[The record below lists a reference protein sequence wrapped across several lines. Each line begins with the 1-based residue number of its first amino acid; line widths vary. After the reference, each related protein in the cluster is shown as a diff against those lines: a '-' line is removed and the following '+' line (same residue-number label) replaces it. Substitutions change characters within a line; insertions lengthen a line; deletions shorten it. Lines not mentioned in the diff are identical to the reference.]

1 MGRSLTTLP
10 TELNQLMCN
19 PAMSSVQN
27 AVEAVCGGGHNAG
40 ATNNFLQTVFTT
52 AFDSLHQYAK
62 DNQIS
67 SLNIGQRESIYEFR
81 RRVCCMVD
89 FIKAVAEQTTLTG
102 QLDQVV
108 IQWLQQHCI
117 PSSATKL
124 DDLYEQHTW
133 LPLFFALLVTRRL
146 ISIDLILK
154 HFCLPWLNTI
164 GIEAQQRCE
173 SQWTET
179 TAETQPLRQL
189 CKNIIILV
197 RMLVVQ
203 EHSEMNP
210 IMIENQDVPDS
221 LWMLRA
227 EEIFQL
233 QVQRQPQLAINLDK
247 LDNMFGLVHSTIT
260 IVSNLPFSSL
270 LIQDL
275 VKLRTDLLQLD
286 WFRRACTRDV
296 NSIYQH
302 FTTGTTPT
310 NSNSSSNNMVD
321 GGGEVRKKMLSIVDE
336 LIGGNM
342 NLVNEAA
349 ENMVPTSNDMEPNFG
364 ERLQAVF
371 ANLSQW
377 NEEQCRVQLNLL
389 LDNIMLPSSSST
401 RQTSQN
407 ENGTS
412 RGDDGTTT
420 TAAANVNT
428 ITSDTVVPTTTTTV
442 DMESSPAPT
451 ASIDSNKDLELFVRF
466 YFDAVLF
473 SANDNEATTNAHQR
487 RFDFLRN
494 LIQGLRKP
502 VLLAL
507 LDHGIRMLEGHGA
520 EELGFP
526 YTILLKSHNSH
537 PDQDSAP
544 CFYSGEQYVQQCQA
558 FFQIMQHLL
567 AKDVWSDTQKIGLVK
582 ALFRQVEQ
590 FRNAMAVY
598 IVMESTDHVSFAE
611 ASRAIQLTKSLVSHL
626 LFGGE
631 ECLIHRSLNNLYRI
645 WQ

>member
-1 MGRSLTTLP
+1 MGRNSTSLS
-10 TELNQLMCN
+10 TELNQLVRN
-19 PAMSSVQN
+19 PTMSSVQN
-27 AVEAVCGGGHNAG
+27 AVDAVGGGGHNAG
-40 ATNNFLQTVFTT
+40 AVNNFLQSVFAT
-52 AFDSLHQYAK
+52 AFDTLHQYAK
-62 DNQIS
+62 ENQIT
-67 SLNIGQRESIYEFR
+67 SLSVDQREPIYEFR
-81 RRVCCMVD
+81 RRVCSMVD
-89 FIKAVAEQTTLTG
+89 FMKSIAEQTTLTG

-108 IQWLQQHCI
+108 IQWLQQHCS

-179 TAETQPLRQL
+179 TTETQPLRQL

-203 EHSEMNP
+203 ENPEMNP
-210 IMIENQDVPDS
+210 MMDENQDVLDS

-233 QVQRQPQLAINLDK
+233 QVQRQPQLATNLDK

-302 FTTGTTPT
+302 FTTGATPA
-310 NSNSSSNNMVD
+310 SSSTSSTSSNAVD
-321 GGGEVRKKMLSIVDE
+321 GGDEIRKKMLSIVDE

-342 NLVNEAA
+342 NLVNEAPD
-349 ENMVPTSNDMEPNFG
+349 NMVPTSNDMEPNFG

-377 NEEQCRVQLNLL
+377 NEEQCRVQFNLL
-389 LDNIMLPSSSST
+389 LDNIMLPPSSST

-412 RGDDGTTT
+412 GSGGDDTTT
-420 TAAANVNT
+420 TAAATTANVNAT
-428 ITSDTVVPTTTTTV
+428 ASDNVVPNNTTSM
-442 DMESSPAPT
+442 DLDSSPAPT
-451 ASIDSNKDLELFVRF
+451 ASIDSNKELDLFVRF

-473 SANDNEATTNAHQR
+473 SANDNEIATNAHQR
-487 RFDFLRN
+487 RFEFLRN

-537 PDQDSAP
+537 PDQDNAP
-544 CFYSGEQYVQQCQA
+544 CFYSGEQYAQQCQA

-567 AKDVWSDTQKIGLVK
+567 AKDVWSDTQKIALVK

-611 ASRAIQLTKSLVSHL
+611 ASRAIQLTKSLVSHF
-626 LFGGE
+626 FGG
-631 ECLIHRSLNNLYRI
+631 
-645 WQ
+645 WGV